1 MGSINSHPRQTTLK
15 DLSIALDNRLGAL
28 ADMGDALG
36 RAGISIEGGGA
47 WVVNGRG
54 IAHFLF
60 EDKAVARS
68 ALDAAGIKVL
78 DEREVLIQRLNQSE
92 PGQLGKLTRR
102 MAQAGVNIEVLYSDH
117 KNQLILVVDDIAKGR
132 TVSEA
137 WSRGQAEKAK

>member
-1 MGSINSHPRQTTLK
+1 MK

-78 DEREVLIQRLNQSE
+78 DEREVLIQRLNKSE